1 MHPPLPD
8 VMPRCAAATRP
19 AVLAPLLIGLLAVAA
34 CSPTQ
39 PPPNAVT
46 VPVTLRAGVAAPP
59 AQGETQLVVRA
70 VPSGATRQEL
80 PGVTCRAETP
90 YFTADFTAP
99 ARLLLPDYGS
109 AAPPVTVT
117 CRNGTATGTA
127 TAMPEAAWTG
137 GLGGWPAIGVSVGTG
152 NAAGVGV
159 GVGWAGGG
167 AGTSS
172 GVPVT
177 RYNELRVPIPPA

>member
-1 MHPPLPD
+1 MRLISTAE
-8 VMPRCAAATRP
+8 PRTQVRVP
-19 AVLAPLLIGLLAVAA
+19 VAPLALALLLVAS

-39 PPPNAVT
+39 PPTNATT
-46 VPVTLRAGVAAPP
+46 VPVTLRAGVTAPP

-70 VPSGATRQEL
+70 VPATGQEL
-80 PGVTCRAETP
+80 PGATCRAEAA

-99 ARLLLPDYGS
+99 ARLLIPDYGS

-117 CRNGTATGTA
+117 CRSGSASGTA
-127 TAMPEAAWTG
+127 TALPQAAWNG

-159 GVGWAGGG
+159 GVGWSGGG
-167 AGTSS
+167 VGTAS

-177 RYNELRVPIPPA
+177 RYNDLRVPIPST

>member
-1 MHPPLPD
+1 M
-8 VMPRCAAATRP
+8 RRKSNGRP
-19 AVLAPLLIGLLAVAA
+19 FARRSAGLLITVAA
-34 CSPTQ
+34 FTAACAPTQ
-39 PPPNAVT
+39 PPPN
-46 VPVTLRAGVAAPP
+46 VPLAPVAPRSGVAAPL

-70 VPSGATRQEL
+70 VPQGSTRQEI
-80 PGVTCRAETP
+80 PGAACRAESA

-99 ARLLLPDYGS
+99 ARLLLPDYGR

-117 CRNGTATGTA
+117 CHNGAASGTA
-127 TAMPEAAWTG
+127 TAMPEAAWSG

-152 NAAGVGV
+152 TAGGVGV

-167 AGTSS
+167 VGATS

-177 RYNELRVPIPPA
+177 RYNELRVPVPAS